1 MREREANGRPGAS
14 RRRALRLVAGGIA
27 CLGLAAGRA
36 HAAPGG
42 TAYLVG
48 KFLVATPRMRD
59 PRFAETV
66 IIMLRHDRTG
76 AMGVVINRL
85 AGLRP
90 LAEVLDWLGIE
101 ADDTGGEI
109 PVHWGGPVGLDR
121 GMVLHG
127 NDYRRPST
135 KIVTDTVAF
144 TAEAQVLRDI
154 AAGKGPVP
162 RLFAVGY
169 AGWAAG
175 QLEAEMAGEGWITV
189 PADTALLFDDDH
201 AGKWRRAIDRQGIDL

>member
-1 MREREANGRPGAS
+1 MREREANGQPDAT
-14 RRRALRLVAGGIA
+14 RRRALRLVAGAVA
-27 CLGLAAGRA
+27 CFGFAAGRTD
-36 HAAPGG
+36 AAPAG
-42 TAYLVG
+42 TAYFVG
-48 KFLVATPRMRD
+48 QFLVATPRMRD

-66 IIMLRHDRTG
+66 IFMLRHDRTG

-101 ADDTGGEI
+101 ADHTGGEI

-127 NDYRRPST
+127 NNYRIAST
-135 KIVTDTVAF
+135 QRVTDAVAF

-154 AAGKGPVP
+154 AAGNGPVP
-162 RLFAVGY
+162 RLFALGY

-189 PADTALLFDDDH
+189 PADAALLFVDDD
-201 AGKWRRAIDRQGIDL
+201 AGMWRRAMDRQGVDV

>member
-1 MREREANGRPGAS
+1 MREREANGQPDAS

-36 HAAPGG
+36 HAAPAG

-66 IIMLRHDRTG
+66 IFMLRHDRTG

-101 ADDTGGEI
+101 GADTGGEI

-135 KIVTDTVAF
+135 QTVTDAVAF

-189 PADTALLFDDDH
+189 PADTALLFDDDL
-201 AGKWRRAIDRQGIDL
+201 AGKWRRAMDRQGVDL

>member
-1 MREREANGRPGAS
+1 MQRRQAHRQPDIA
-14 RRRALRLVAGGIA
+14 RRRALRLVASGIA
-27 CLGLAAGRA
+27 CLGFAAGRTD
-36 HAAPGG
+36 AAPAG
-42 TAYLVG
+42 TAFTVG

-66 IIMLRHDRTG
+66 IFMLRHDRTG

-109 PVHWGGPVGLDR
+109 PVYWGGPVGLDR

-135 KIVTDTVAF
+135 KIVTDTVAY

-175 QLEAEMAGEGWITV
+175 QLEAEMAREGWITV

-201 AGKWRRAIDRQGIDL
+201 AGKWRRAMDRQGIDL